1 MPKLMLI
8 QPSQYSA
15 TGRLIKQKK
24 LYMPGLV
31 FPLLAAMTPP
41 QWEIDARIEILDD
54 IDLETDADLI
64 GIGAMGHAF
73 VRALELAAEFRKRGK
88 TVFMGGYQT
97 SLTPAQALPHVDG
110 VVIGDAEISYPLL
123 LRDFERTGR
132 IERVYDHP
140 VSDLSGLP
148 VPKYEI
154 LTAKSIGPMLP
165 VQAARG
171 CPHTCSFCSIYCL
184 YRGRYLVRPLDE
196 VMRDI
201 RRVRELG
208 CRAFYLIDDN
218 IAGNPGYLEELCR
231 RIAPMK
237 MKWAT
242 QCTMTLA
249 RNPRLLDLVARSGCR
264 ILSLGVEG
272 VTQEGL
278 NRLGKSWLKV
288 ADHARLL
295 RAFRE
300 AGIMV
305 SAEMMVGT
313 DSDTEESLRETYR
326 FITRTKLPLLRIYMM
341 TPIPGSPLYEEYRAA
356 GKLIHEDLT
365 QYTTAKCVHYPE
377 RIAPDKLTE
386 MYQWLNRRVFS
397 LSHIVR
403 RTLLNP
409 GMFRRPLRHL
419 EAFAVNLHYRRSV
432 RRGDAPLIV

>member
-1 MPKLMLI
+1 MPKLMFI

-41 QWEIDARIEILDD
+41 HWEIDARIEILDD
-54 IDLETDADLI
+54 IDLDTDADLI

-73 VRALELAAEFRKRGK
+73 FRAIELAAEFRKRGK

-97 SLTPAQALPHVDG
+97 SLTPAQAMPFADG
-110 VVIGDAEISYPLL
+110 IVIGDAEISYPLL
-123 LRDFERTGR
+123 LKDFERTGR
-132 IERVYDHP
+132 IEPVYDHP
-140 VSDLSGLP
+140 VRDLAGLP

-171 CPHTCSFCSIYCL
+171 CPHVCSFCSIYCL

-201 RRVRELG
+201 RRVKELG
-208 CRAFYLIDDN
+208 YRAFYLIDDN
-218 IAGNPGYLEELCR
+218 IAGNPNYLEELCR
-231 RIAPMK
+231 LIEPMK
-237 MKWAT
+237 MSWAT

-249 RNPRLLDLVARSGCR
+249 RNPELLRSVARSGCR

-278 NRLGKSWLKV
+278 DRLGKGWLKV
-288 ADHARLL
+288 ADHTRLL
-295 RAFRE
+295 RDFRK

-313 DSDTEESLRETYR
+313 DSDTEESLRETLR
-326 FITRTKLPLLRIYMM
+326 FITKTKLPLLRIYMM
-341 TPIPGSPLYEEYRAA
+341 TPIPGSPLYEEYRAK
-356 GKLIHEDLT
+356 GKLLTEDHRR
-365 QYTTAKCVHYPE
+365 YTTAECVHRPE
-377 RIAPDKLTE
+377 RIAPEKLTE
-386 MYQWLNRRVFS
+386 MYKWLNRRVFS

-409 GMFRRPLRHL
+409 GMLRRPRRHV

>member
-15 TGRLIKQKK
+15 TGRLIKQKR

-31 FPLLAAMTPP
+31 FPLLAAMTPSH
-41 QWEIDARIEILDD
+41 WEVDARIEILDD
-54 IDLETDADLI
+54 IDLDTDADLV

-73 VRALELAAEFRKRGK
+73 FRAIELAAEFRKRGK

-97 SLTPAQALPHVDG
+97 SLTPDDALPFADG
-110 VVIGDAEISYPLL
+110 VIIGDAEISYPLL
-123 LRDFERTGR
+123 LRDFERAGR
-132 IERVYDHP
+132 IERIYHHP
-140 VSDLSGLP
+140 VRDLAGLP

-154 LTAKSIGPMLP
+154 LTAKRIGPMLP

-171 CPHTCSFCSIYCL
+171 CPNTCAFCAIFCL

-208 CRAFYLIDDN
+208 YRSFYLIDDN
-218 IAGNPGYLEELCR
+218 IAGNPDYLEELCR
-231 RIAPMK
+231 RLEPMK
-237 MKWAT
+237 MLWAT

-249 RNPRLLDLVARSGCR
+249 RDPRLLRVVARAGCR

-278 NRLGKSWLKV
+278 DKLNKGWLKV
-288 ADHARLL
+288 ADHVKLL
-295 RAFRE
+295 NAFRR

-326 FITRTKLPLLRIYMM
+326 FITKTKLPLLRIYMM
-341 TPIPGSPLYEEYRAA
+341 TPIPGTALYEEYRAK
-356 GKLIHEDLT
+356 GKLIHEDHR
-365 QYTTAKCVHYPE
+365 QYTTAKCVHIPE
-377 RIAPDKLTE
+377 KIPPEKLTE
-386 MYQWLNRRVFS
+386 MYRWLNRKVFC
-397 LSHIVR
+397 LPHIIR
-403 RTLLNP
+403 RTLLNR
-409 GMFRRPLRHL
+409 GIVRRPLGYL
-419 EAFAVNLHYRRSV
+419 QAFAVNLHYRRAV

>member
-1 MPKLMLI
+1 MPKLMFV

-15 TGRLIKQKK
+15 TGRLIKQKR

-41 QWEIDARIEILDD
+41 RWEIDARIEILDD
-54 IDLETDADLI
+54 VDLDTDADLI
-64 GIGAMGHAF
+64 GIGAMGHSIFRAF
-73 VRALELAAEFRKRGK
+73 ELADEFRRRGK
-88 TVFMGGYQT
+88 TVVMGGYQT
-97 SLTPAQALPHVDG
+97 SLATAEALKHADG
-110 VVIGDAEISYPLL
+110 IIIGDAEISYPLL
-123 LRDFERTGR
+123 LRDFEETGKVR
-132 IERVYDHP
+132 RVYDFP
-140 VSDLSGLP
+140 VRDLAGLP
-148 VPKYEI
+148 VPRYEI

-171 CPHTCSFCSIYCL
+171 CPNTCSFCSIYCL
-184 YRGRYLVRPLDE
+184 YRGRYLVRPIDE
-196 VMRDI
+196 VIRDI

-218 IAGNPGYLEELCR
+218 IAGSPAYLEELCR
-231 RIAPMK
+231 RIEPLK
-237 MKWAT
+237 MSWAT
-242 QCTMTLA
+242 QCTMNLA
-249 RNPRLLDLVARSGCR
+249 RDERLLRLVARSGCR

-278 NRLGKSWLKV
+278 DRLNKAWLKV
-288 ADHARLL
+288 EDHVRLL
-295 RAFRE
+295 RAYRQ
-300 AGIMV
+300 AGILA
-305 SAEMMVGT
+305 SAEMMVGL

-341 TPIPGSPLYEEYRAA
+341 TPVPGSPLYEDYRAK
-356 GKLIHEDLT
+356 GRLLHEDHT
-365 QYTTAKCVHYPE
+365 QFTTAKCVHYPE
-377 RIAPDKLTE
+377 RISPERLTE
-386 MYQWLNRRVFS
+386 IYAWLNRKVFS

-409 GMFRRPLRHL
+409 GILRRPRRYF

>member
-1 MPKLMLI
+1 MPKLMFI

-15 TGRLIKQKK
+15 TGRLVKQKK

-41 QWEIDARIEILDD
+41 HWEIDVRIEILDD
-54 IDLETDADLI
+54 IDLDTDADLV

-73 VRALELAAEFRKRGK
+73 FRALELAAELRKRGK

-97 SLTPAQALPHVDG
+97 SLTPTRALPYVDG

-123 LRDFERTGR
+123 LRDFERKGR
-132 IERVYDHP
+132 IKRIYDHP
-140 VSDLSGLP
+140 VRDLAGLP

-154 LTAKSIGPMLP
+154 LTAKRIGQMLP

-171 CPHTCSFCSIYCL
+171 CPNSCSFCSIYCL

-201 RRVRELG
+201 QRIRELG
-208 CRAFYLIDDN
+208 YRAFYLIDDN
-218 IAGNPGYLEELCR
+218 IAGNPDYLEELCR
-231 RIAPMK
+231 RLEPLK
-237 MKWAT
+237 MRWAT

-249 RNPRLLDLVARSGCR
+249 RDSRLLRLVARAGCQ
-264 ILSLGVEG
+264 ILSLGVES

-278 NRLGKSWLKV
+278 DKFNKNWLKV
-288 ADHARLL
+288 ADHVRLL
-295 RAFRE
+295 GAFRK

-326 FITRTKLPLLRIYMM
+326 FITKTKLPLLRIYIM
-341 TPIPGSPLYEEYRAA
+341 TPIPGSPLYEEYRAK
-356 GKLIHEDLT
+356 GKLIHEDLR
-365 QYTTAKCVHYPE
+365 QYTAAKCVHYPE
-377 RIAPDKLTE
+377 RISPEKLVE
-386 MYQWLNRRVFS
+386 MYTWLNRRIFS
-397 LSHIVR
+397 LSHISR
-403 RTLLNP
+403 RTLMNSGIL
-409 GMFRRPLRHL
+409 RRPLRHL
-419 EAFAVNLHYRRSV
+419 QAFAVNLHYRRSV

>member
-1 MPKLMLI
+1 MPKLMFI

-41 QWEIDARIEILDD
+41 HWEIDARIEILDD
-54 IDLETDADLI
+54 IDLDTDADLI

-73 VRALELAAEFRKRGK
+73 FRAIELAAEFRKRGK

-97 SLTPAQALPHVDG
+97 SLTPAQAMPFADG
-110 VVIGDAEISYPLL
+110 IVIGDAEISYPLL
-123 LRDFERTGR
+123 LEDFERTGR
-132 IERVYDHP
+132 IEPVYDHP
-140 VSDLSGLP
+140 VHDLAGLP

-171 CPHTCSFCSIYCL
+171 CPHVCSFCSIYCL

-201 RRVRELG
+201 RRVKELG
-208 CRAFYLIDDN
+208 YRAFYLIDDN
-218 IAGNPGYLEELCR
+218 IAGNPNYLEELCR
-231 RIAPMK
+231 RIEPMK
-237 MKWAT
+237 MSWAT

-249 RNPRLLDLVARSGCR
+249 RNPELLRSVARSGCR

-272 VTQEGL
+272 ITQEGL
-278 NRLGKSWLKV
+278 DRLGKGWLKV
-288 ADHARLL
+288 ADHTRLL
-295 RAFRE
+295 RDFRK

-313 DSDTEESLRETYR
+313 DSDTEESLRETLR
-326 FITRTKLPLLRIYMM
+326 FITKTKLPLLRIYMM
-341 TPIPGSPLYEEYRAA
+341 TPIPGSPLYEEYRAK
-356 GKLIHEDLT
+356 GKLLTEDHRH
-365 QYTTAKCVHYPE
+365 YTTAECVHRPE
-377 RIAPDKLTE
+377 RIAPEKLTE
-386 MYQWLNRRVFS
+386 MYKWLNRRVFS

-409 GMFRRPLRHL
+409 GMLRRPRRHV
-419 EAFAVNLHYRRSV
+419 EAFAVNLRYRRSV